1 MEDIYGHLK
10 RSFEGSGVH
19 ALYVYGPEGIG
30 KRKRVMSALKKMGYN
45 PHEVPLISTYT
56 ALGNF
61 LKAIW
66 DLIPE
71 HDRSMYMGMLRGA
84 VGRFFA
90 HYVPTLA
97 PEIEKMGI
105 DLSRSI
111 VNVDVVFPH
120 IATIINDISGDI
132 VWVLNDYFAL
142 DAADLRK
149 FVNIMYETSLSSSD
163 KKQWDNVRIVFIS
176 EVDDPKILF
185 PRVRLREPSIDEFEK
200 IVGHR
205 VSQKEYELAHGNPG
219 VYQVLL
225 RLVKRS
231 GHDLRMYSS
240 LREVIEDNLTQ
251 SQKALYT
258 ALTFVSKYH
267 VGRFG
272 PTMRVWATSL
282 AENISEEDF
291 RFLEE
296 VGLVESLD
304 YLSNITGIPVWR
316 VQYAIAIHWISSVS
330 HETLEDYINRSV
342 CSRLFRG
349 INDALFILSM
359 HARDIGLMRKAHA
372 YLIMW
377 IKSLKER
384 FFLQRVLEVLDDL
397 GYIENPE
404 MLPKPASAYV
414 ARFLYTY
421 FGSHPALMKF
431 ASYLENYVEKRPLLL
446 AMFVEFVLLY
456 GDVSDTQVKAMLS
469 LLRRFYK
476 THRGYPVSVWVLW
489 GLGRINEEL
498 NNYETADV
506 YYNEGLSLA
515 NMTSVP
521 DSLRLELINALGR
534 VLFLQGKLEEAREQ
548 WVRLLEEAK
557 AIQDPIFISKAY
569 NNLAVYEQ
577 KHSFRYSMELFR
589 LAYEVAMGAGTTSA
603 AVSLSNY
610 LAGAYEL
617 ITQDKYMERLREAQ
631 SFIDSIGV
639 PFYTLLFYS
648 QTYEPLIRYRL
659 SALVKQWEE
668 YLTDFFADEGRRKV
682 YAEKYVEILAFMAL
696 ERVLIEDNL
705 DEAIALL
712 KESEDIALQS
722 LSSAAPYIST
732 IYEVYMEIGMFFLDE
747 EIFKHGYEAMR
758 SIGKEMPR
766 EYLSVNMYFEGLV
779 EHAIK
784 GLSDARRYYL
794 RNGRKFKA
802 GIMSLVIAEI
812 FYREGNEEHAL
823 IHYRRALSEFEGL
836 GVFHMVSEIMELLR
850 KRNLEEKLF
859 AGVNEISVKKSL
871 EDGSINRLWNMFET
885 VLEDVEREIF
895 VYESVLEAY
904 QRIIG
909 KASVLDIAWSLSR
922 ALRFFVSASTYVTIY
937 RGRGKIGYGISPLFP
952 GGVFIPKLSEYSMLS
967 SGIKGWHTS
976 DQYTVYIDHKNDYT
990 VLVYID
996 KANLS
1001 DMDIMYTESLV
1012 SMVLASMPM
1021 LAERQ
1026 HAIMDTLTGL
1036 YVRWYVLRRLDE
1048 EWARS
1053 RREHTPLGVLYMDI
1067 DNFKLVNDTYGHAEG
1082 DRVLRQVAS
1091 IIKRSCGPLD
1101 VPGRYGGE
1109 EFVVVLPGAGVDYA
1123 MEMAE
1128 KIRSEV
1134 EKTFKDTVYDV
1145 TISVGVAVHPPLP
1158 ARSGVELLD
1167 MADKAMYYA
1176 KRHGKNRVVFASE
1189 DVLREVKDS
1198 V

>member
-1 MEDIYGHLK
+1 MEDVYTRLK
-10 RSFEGSGVH
+10 ESLEGSGVH

-30 KRKRVMSALKKMGYN
+30 KRKQVMGALKKMGYR
-45 PHEVPLISTYT
+45 PLEVPLISTYT

-71 HDRSMYMGMLRGA
+71 HDRSMYMGMFRGA

-97 PEIEKMGI
+97 PEIERMGI

-111 VNVDVVFPH
+111 VNVEVVFPH
-120 IATIINDISGDI
+120 IATILNDISGDI

-149 FVNIMYETSLSSSD
+149 FVNIMYETSHSGD
-163 KKQWDNVRIVFIS
+163 KGQWDGVRIVFIS
-176 EVDDPKILF
+176 EVDDPKVLF
-185 PRVRLREPSIDEFEK
+185 PRIRLKEPSIEEFERV
-200 IVGHR
+200 VGHKI
-205 VSQKEYELAHGNPG
+205 SKKEYELVQGNPG
-219 VYQVLL
+219 VYKVLYTL
-225 RLVKRS
+225 AKKK
-231 GHDLRMYSS
+231 GHDLRMYRSVN
-240 LREVIEDNLTQ
+240 EVIEDNLTGGQ
-251 SQKALYT
+251 RALYT

-272 PTMRVWATSL
+272 PTMRVWAVSL
-282 AENISEEDF
+282 AENSSEDDF
-291 RFLEE
+291 RFLEDI
-296 VGLVESLD
+296 GLVESLD
-304 YLSNITGIPVWR
+304 YLSNVTGIPVWR
-316 VQYAIAIHWISSVS
+316 VQYAIASQWIREVD
-330 HETLEDYINRSV
+330 HETIENYTNRSI

-349 INDALFILSM
+349 INDAMFILSM

-377 IKSLKER
+377 IRSLKER
-384 FFLQRVLEVLDDL
+384 FFLERIFEVLGDL
-397 GYIENPE
+397 GYIENPD
-404 MLPKPASAYV
+404 MLPKPASAYI

-421 FGSHPALMKF
+421 FGSHPSLMKF
-431 ASYLENYVEKRPLLL
+431 ASYLEDYVEKRPLLL
-446 AMFVEFVLLY
+446 AMFVEFILLY
-456 GDVSDTQVKAMLS
+456 GDVSDAQVRHMLS
-469 LLRRFYK
+469 LLKEFYQ

-489 GLGRINEEL
+489 GLGRINEEF
-498 NNYETADV
+498 NNYETAEV
-506 YYNEGLSLA
+506 YYREGLSLA

-521 DSLRLELINALGR
+521 DNLRLELVNALGR
-534 VLFLQGKLEEAREQ
+534 VLFLQGRGEEARQQWINLLEEAR
-548 WVRLLEEAK
+548 
-557 AIQDPIFISKAY
+557 AIQDPLFISKAY

-577 KHSFRYSMELFR
+577 EHSFRYSMELFR

-610 LAGAYEL
+610 LSGAYEL

-659 SALVKQWEE
+659 STLIKQWEE

-682 YAEKYVEILAFMAL
+682 YAEKYVEVLAFMAL
-696 ERVLIEDNL
+696 ERALIEDSLN
-705 DEAIALL
+705 EAISLL
-712 KESEDIALQS
+712 KEAEEVASLY
-722 LSSAAPYIST
+722 LSSAPAYVST
-732 IYEVYMEIGMFFLDE
+732 IYEVYMEIGMYFLDDKV
-747 EIFKHGYEAMR
+747 FKHGYDAMR
-758 SIGKEMPR
+758 SIGKEIPR
-766 EYLSVNMYFEGLV
+766 EYLATNMYFEGLV
-779 EHAIK
+779 EHAVK
-784 GLSDARRYYL
+784 SLADARRYYL
-794 RNGRKFKA
+794 RGGRKFKA
-802 GIMSLVIAEI
+802 GVMSLIIAEI
-812 FYREGNEEHAL
+812 YYREGDETHAL
-823 IHYRRALSEFEGL
+823 VHYRRALSEFEGL
-836 GVFHMVSEIMELLR
+836 GVFHMVSEIMGLLS
-850 KRNLEEKLF
+850 KRGLEDKLF
-859 AGVNEISVKKSL
+859 AGVNEVKVQESL
-871 EDGSINRLWNMFET
+871 EHGSIKKLWNMFET
-885 VLEDVEREIF
+885 VLEDVEKEIF

-909 KASVLDIAWSLSR
+909 KASVLDVAWSLSR

-952 GGVFIPKLSEYSMLS
+952 GGIFIPKLSEYSLLS
-967 SGIKGWHTS
+967 SGIKGWYTT
-976 DQYTVYIDHKNDYT
+976 DQYAVYVDHKGDYT
-990 VLVYID
+990 ILVYID
-996 KANLS
+996 RADLS

-1053 RREHTPLGVLYMDI
+1053 KRERTPLGVLYMDI
-1067 DNFKLVNDTYGHAEG
+1067 DNFKRVNDTYGHAEG
-1082 DRVLRQVAS
+1082 DKVLRQVAS

-1109 EFVVVLPGAGVDYA
+1109 EFVVVLPGASVDYA
-1123 MEMAE
+1123 MDVAE

-1145 TISVGVAVHPPLP
+1145 TISIGVAVHPPLP